1 MIQKVCTTT
10 EPSATPT
17 VSSHGSALSSVESC
31 HSGSPHLFYSS
42 SLNSNSPIF
51 QSSSTLP
58 LQNTS
63 CIVDGESY
71 NYHHVWE
78 KWAMQ
83 HHEEGIV
90 GWDRNIG
97 QSLQIMDEGASALW
111 VDEMINELKKNSP
124 NVPVYEILKYL
135 HNSIYCCSNPHIKS
149 AVESKLL
156 SLTQFNVLPNQNIQI
171 IDKNNGSITQMKTG
185 GSMESSFEN
194 TYKEREYS
202 TEEQRL
208 NQTESLPLHHQFSK
222 MQETLVRTDD
232 PRFNESE
239 LEGKEDSGTLR
250 NIDSPSTAS
259 SFSEEEGLHLLAL
272 LLQCAEAV
280 SEDNHE
286 EANSILPQIYELS
299 SPHGN
304 SVHRVAA
311 YLAEALSCRLI
322 SSYLGIYS
330 PIMNESRSQS
340 IVSAF
345 QVYNGISPFVK
356 FSHFT
361 ANQAIQQVFQGEN
374 RVHIIDLD
382 IMQGL
387 QWPGLFHI
395 LASRPGSPPYVR
407 ITGLGT
413 SMEALEATGKRLSNF
428 AETLGIPFEFHAVS
442 DKAGNIN
449 EDLERLKVRKG
460 DALAVHW
467 LQHSLYDV
475 TGSDMSTLWLLRR
488 LCPKVITMVEQDLSH
503 VGSFLNRFV
512 EAIHYYSAVFD
523 SLGAAYPEDS
533 HERHVVEQ
541 QLLSCEIKN
550 ILAVGGPARTGE
562 VKIHNWRDQL
572 QQAGFSK
579 LSLAG
584 NAAAQATLLLGMFPC
599 KGYTLVEE
607 SGTLRIGWKNI
618 CLLTASAWRPAYH
631 AL

>member
-1 MIQKVCTTT
+1 MDKLEINGRT
-10 EPSATPT
+10 
-17 VSSHGSALSSVESC
+17 C
-31 HSGSPHLFYSS
+31 HCGGA
-42 SLNSNSPIF
+42 
-51 QSSSTLP
+51 LP
-58 LQNTS
+58 LSTFHAGSLFGEWIDIPKDSRTLIHSMINKNTS
-63 CIVDGESY
+63 CIADGESY
-71 NYHHVWE
+71 DYQHGWE
-78 KWAMQ
+78 NWGMQ
-83 HHEEGIV
+83 HHEEEALV

-97 QSLQIMDEGASALW
+97 QSLQTMDEDASALW
-111 VDEMINELKKNSP
+111 VDEMINHLKKSSP
-124 NVPVYEILKYL
+124 NVPAYQILKYL

-149 AVESKLL
+149 VVESRIL
-156 SLTQFNVLPNQNIQI
+156 SLTQFSVHPNHNMQI
-171 IDKNNGSITQMKTG
+171 IDKNNGLITQSKTRG
-185 GSMESSFEN
+185 PLKHSFEN
-194 TYKEREYS
+194 SYKEKEFS
-202 TEEQRL
+202 TEEQKQNL
-208 NQTESLPLHHQFSK
+208 SPLPLHHQFSK
-222 MQETLVRTDD
+222 TQETLVRRDD
-232 PRFNESE
+232 QRFNESE
-239 LEGKEDSGTLR
+239 VAGKEASGTLR
-250 NIDSPSTAS
+250 NISSPTTTSC
-259 SFSEEEGLHLLAL
+259 SEEEGLHLLAL

-286 EANSILPQIYELS
+286 EANSILPHIYELS
-299 SPHGN
+299 SPYGS

-311 YLAEALSCRLI
+311 YFAEALSCRLF
-322 SSYLGIYS
+322 SSYIGIYS

-345 QVYNGISPFVK
+345 QLYNGISPFVK

-374 RVHIIDLD
+374 SVHIIDLD

-395 LASRPGSPPYVR
+395 LASRPGSPPFVR

-442 DKAGNIN
+442 DKVGNIN
-449 EDLERLKVRKG
+449 ENLERLKVRKG

-475 TGSDMSTLWLLRR
+475 TGSDISTLCLLRR

-562 VKIHNWRDQL
+562 LRFHNWRDQL

-607 SGTLRIGWKNI
+607 SGTLRIGWKDI
-618 CLLTASAWRPAYH
+618 CLLTASAWRPAHH